1 MTDQTTAS
9 LFRDLIDY
17 GIRNLSVYRDHVNEL
32 NVFPVPDGDTGTN
45 MILTLENGFAAMRNS
60 GADLKE
66 LARLFGSAIILGA
79 RGNSGVIVSQFFK
92 GFSDFV
98 SASGSLEP
106 ESFISALRNGVECS
120 YKAVADPVE
129 GTMLTVMREAT
140 DFAEREFKSRGFES
154 IKELIQV
161 FDKAARISLDNTPN
175 LLPVLKSAGVIDSGG
190 AGFCYIFEG
199 MYKYLNNE
207 EITAPERTEQEIQFS
222 DYTKFDRTSSFPLG
236 YCTELLI
243 QLLDGFEPY
252 DGESFLADIGRL
264 GTSIVLS
271 CQDERIKLHIHSL
284 HPEEVLAYCHRYGE
298 FLSLKIENMTVQHT
312 ETHKIVEKAES
323 LEGDKDTSFAI
334 VAVAN
339 DRFMR
344 DKFFDMGVDV
354 VVNAVSGYNPSSKD
368 FMDAFNEAD
377 SDKIFV
383 FPNCKNSYYVAE
395 QAKELY
401 GEGSIYVLETK
412 SVAECYAALAIMD
425 YSSDDTDSMAEACS
439 EVIKGLRTVTVN
451 RAVKD
456 AYFGNDEIKKND
468 YIAVS
473 HGSLIALGSSFAE
486 TAKKVIE
493 KEFKEEDWDV
503 ITFFFGVGTTA
514 EEREEIIDYL
524 SEEHP
529 MTDVDVMETEAELY
543 DLIMS
548 FE

>member
-1 MTDQTTAS
+1 MADQES
-9 LFRDLIDY
+9 GRLFRDLIDY

-45 MILTLENGFAAMRNS
+45 MVLTLENGFAAMKSCEGGLN
-60 GADLKE
+60 E
-66 LARLFGSAIILGA
+66 LIRLFSSAIILGA
-79 RGNSGVIVSQFFK
+79 RGNSGVIASQFFK
-92 GFSDFV
+92 GFSD
-98 SASGSLEP
+98 SLSRSESLEP
-106 ESFISALRNGVECS
+106 ASFTAALKNGVEYS
-120 YKAVADPVE
+120 YKAVAVPVE

-140 DFAEREFKSRGFES
+140 DFTDREFLKNGFES
-154 IKELIQV
+154 LKDLIQV
-161 FDKAARISLDNTPN
+161 FIKAARVSLDNTPN
-175 LLPVLKSAGVIDSGG
+175 LLPVLKAAGVIDSGG

-199 MYKYLNNE
+199 MYKYLCNE
-207 EITAPERTEQEIQFS
+207 EITAPTRTEQEVKFS

-243 QLLDGFEPY
+243 QLLNGHEIY
-252 DGESFLADIGRL
+252 DGDKFLKDLGEL

-271 CQDERIKLHIHSL
+271 CQDERVKIHIHTAQ
-284 HPEEVLAYCHRYGE
+284 PERVLAYCHRFGE

-312 ETHKIVEKAES
+312 ETHKIVEKADAH
-323 LEGDKDTSFAI
+323 EGDKDTSFAI

-354 VVNAVSGYNPSSKD
+354 VINAVSGYNPSSKD
-368 FMDAFNEAD
+368 FLDAFKETG
-377 SDKIFV
+377 SDRIFV
-383 FPNCKNSYYVAE
+383 FPNCKNSFYVAE

-401 GEGSIYVLETK
+401 GEGSIYVFETK

-425 YSSDDTDSMAEACS
+425 YSCDDTDSMAEACRDAVS
-439 EVIKGLRTVTVN
+439 GLRTVTVN

-456 AYFGNDEIKKND
+456 AYFGNDAIKKND
-468 YIAVS
+468 YMAVS
-473 HGSLIALGSSFAE
+473 HGELIALDSSF
-486 TAKKVIE
+486 TDTVKTVIK
-493 KEFKEEDWDV
+493 KEFDDEDWDV
-503 ITFFFGVGTTA
+503 ITFFFGVGSTE
-514 EEREEIIDYL
+514 EERKDIIDHV

-529 MTDVDVMETEAELY
+529 LTDVDVMETEAELY

>member
-1 MTDQTTAS
+1 MGEMDS
-9 LFRDLIDY
+9 GRLFRDLIDY

-45 MILTLENGFAAMRNS
+45 MLLTMENGFAAMRS
-60 GADLKE
+60 GDGLKDI
-66 LARLFGSAIILGA
+66 ARLFGASIILGA

-92 GFSDFV
+92 GFSD
-98 SASGSLEP
+98 SAAESLSLEP
-106 ESFISALRNGVECS
+106 PAFIAALKQGVDYA
-120 YKAVADPVE
+120 YKSVADPVE

-140 DFAEREFKSRGFES
+140 DFTGREFERNGFDG
-154 IKELIQV
+154 IKELINV
-161 FDKAARISLDNTPN
+161 FNNAARISLDNTPE

-199 MYKYLNNE
+199 MYKYLCGE
-207 EITAPERTEQEIQFS
+207 EITAPERAEQEVKFN

-236 YCTELLI
+236 YCTEVLI
-243 QLLDGFEPY
+243 QLLDGFESF
-252 DGESFLADIGRL
+252 DGDEFLKELSAL

-271 CQDERIKLHIHSL
+271 CQDERVKLHIHT
-284 HPEEVLAYCHRYGE
+284 PEPERILSFCHRFGE

-312 ETHKIVEKAES
+312 ETHKIVEKAEGVQD
-323 LEGDKDTSFAI
+323 EKDTSFAI

-354 VVNAVSGYNPSSKD
+354 VVNAVSGYNPSAKD
-368 FMDAFNEAD
+368 FMDAFKAAERE
-377 SDKIFV
+377 SIFV

-401 GEGSIYVLETK
+401 GEGKIYVFDTK

-425 YSSDDTDSMAEACS
+425 YSSDETDAIAEACCGAIS
-439 EVIKGLRTVTVN
+439 GLETVTVN

-456 AYFGNDEIKKND
+456 AFFGEEKIKKND
-468 YIAVS
+468 YMAVS
-473 HGSLIALGSSFAE
+473 QGRLLAVGSSFAD
-486 TAKKVIE
+486 TVKTVIDR
-493 KEFKEEDWDV
+493 EFDEEDHDV
-503 ITFFFGVGTTA
+503 ITFFFGIGSTE
-514 EEREEIIDYL
+514 EEREEIIDHV
-524 SEEHP
+524 SAKHP
-529 MTDVDVMETEAELY
+529 LTDVDVMETEAELY
-543 DLIMS
+543 NVIMS

>member
-1 MTDQTTAS
+1 MGELDS
-9 LFRDLIDY
+9 GRLFRDLIDY

-45 MILTLENGFAAMRNS
+45 MLLTMENGFAAMRN
-60 GADLKE
+60 ADGLKE

-92 GFSDFV
+92 GFSDSV
-98 SASGSLEP
+98 SES
-106 ESFISALRNGVECS
+106 ESFEPRAFIDALRQGVTS
-120 YKAVADPVE
+120 AYGSVADPVE

-140 DFAEREFKSRGFES
+140 EFVEKEYEKTGFDGT
-154 IKELIQV
+154 KELISV
-161 FDKAARISLDNTPN
+161 FNNAARISLDNTPE

-199 MYKYLNNE
+199 MYKYLCNE
-207 EITAPERTEQEIQFS
+207 EITAPERAEQEVKFN
-222 DYTKFDRTSSFPLG
+222 DYTKFDRSSSFPLG
-236 YCTELLI
+236 YCTEVLI

-252 DGESFLADIGRL
+252 DGEEFLKELSAI

-271 CQDERIKLHIHSL
+271 CQDERVKLHIHT
-284 HPEEVLAYCHRYGE
+284 PEPERILSFCHRYGE
-298 FLSLKIENMTVQHT
+298 FLALKIENMTVQHT
-312 ETHKIVEKAES
+312 ETHKIVEKS
-323 LEGDKDTSFAI
+323 EGIEDEKDTSFAI

-368 FMDAFNEAD
+368 FMDAFKAAERE
-377 SDKIFV
+377 SIFV

-401 GEGSIYVLETK
+401 GEGNIYVFDTK

-425 YSSDDTDSMAEACS
+425 YSSDDTDAIAEACS
-439 EVIKGLRTVTVN
+439 EAISALQTVTVN

-456 AYFGNDEIKKND
+456 AFFGDDAIKKND
-468 YIAVS
+468 YMAVS
-473 HGSLIALGSSFAE
+473 HGKLIALGSSLTDTVKA
-486 TAKKVIE
+486 VIDR
-493 KEFKEEDWDV
+493 EFEDEDYDV
-503 ITFFFGVGTTA
+503 ITFFFGVGSTE
-514 EEREEIIDYL
+514 EEREEIIDHV
-524 SEEHP
+524 SEKHP
-529 MTDVDVMETEAELY
+529 FTDVDVMETDAELY
-543 DLIMS
+543 NVIMS